1 MSKCKYLTM
10 LVLVVLSPTE
20 LFAKDV
26 QSCNDS
32 AVKTGKTYNVKGIGI
47 NVRKGPGINFDKIV
61 NETATSMSTKTQYIS
76 IDSSV
81 TVLEEC
87 SKGKWSKIQVVMPK
101 YLNSSHRGWVSSKFL
116 VKSQEQKNSKWKKV
130 DLFDHVAIIRILG
143 MKGIK
148 GCGSIPKVYQ
158 YQGGEVFNVYC
169 DPANKW
175 YGINTSSNSV
185 FEGAD
190 NFPYK

>member
-1 MSKCKYLTM
+1 M
-10 LVLVVLSPTE
+10 LVLGIISPTT

-26 QSCNDS
+26 LSCNGS
-32 AVKTGKTYNVKGIGI
+32 AIETGEVYNVRGAGI

-61 NETATSMSTKTQYIS
+61 NETATSMSTQTQYVS

-87 SKGKWSKIQVVMPK
+87 TQGKWSKIQVTMPK
-101 YLNSSHRGWVSSKFL
+101 YLSHSHRGWVASKFL
-116 VKSQEQKNSKWKKV
+116 TINHERKNSKWKKV
-130 DLFDHVAIIRILG
+130 DLFDYIEIIRILG
-143 MKGIK
+143 VKGIK

-158 YQGGEVFNVYC
+158 YQSGNVFNVYC

-175 YGINTSSNSV
+175 HGVNISSNRV